1 MENLSKEFAPTFP
14 ALLTEQV
21 AEFLAKALIEG
32 QIRQGE
38 RLNENEL
45 GRRFGISRSPIRES
59 FRVLERDGFLVRVPR
74 KGTFVREVT
83 QKDIEEIFPV
93 RAHLEGLAARMAA
106 LNIDDE
112 HLEQLNGSLSQ
123 MLKAVKEKNTGKYR
137 THHFEFHNGFIRAS
151 QNSVLIGILERLRR
165 QSIWYMFSDFFSR
178 EAVELKNAID
188 IHQKIFDL
196 LKKRRA
202 EELDPLVTEHVLS
215 TYRRF
220 LEFLKKKDG
229 FKAETGDKQ
238 GLQTGKGERQ
248 WLERV

>member
-83 QKDIEEIFPV
+83 QRDIEEIFPV

-106 LNIDDE
+106 GNIDARQL
-112 HLEQLNGSLSQ
+112 LELKASLDQ
-123 MLKAVKEKNTGKYR
+123 MVDAVKEKNAGKYR
-137 THHFEFHNGFIRAS
+137 KYHFDFHNGFIRAS
-151 QNSVLIGILERLRR
+151 KNSVLIGILERLRR

-178 EAVELKNAID
+178 EAVELKSAIAV
-188 IHQKIFDL
+188 HQKIFEL
-196 LKKRRA
+196 LQKRKS
-202 EELDPLVTEHVLS
+202 EELDLLVREHVLL
-215 TYRRF
+215 TYHRF
-220 LEFLKKKDG
+220 VEFLKTR
-229 FKAETGDKQ
+229 ETLKTESLKGQ
-238 GLQTGKGERQ
+238 EYFRTGKEKDHG
-248 WLERV
+248 

>member
-1 MENLSKEFAPTFP
+1 MENLSKEFAPTFS

-59 FRVLERDGFLVRVPR
+59 FRVLERDGFLVRIPR

-83 QKDIEEIFPV
+83 QRDIEEIFPV

-106 LNIDDE
+106 GNIDAR
-112 HLEQLNGSLSQ
+112 QLQELKASLDQ
-123 MLKAVKEKNTGKYR
+123 MVDAVKEKNPGKYR
-137 THHFEFHNGFIRAS
+137 KHHFDFHNGFIRAS
-151 QNSVLIGILERLRR
+151 KNSVLIGILERLRR

-178 EAVELKNAID
+178 EAVELKSGIAV
-188 IHQKIFDL
+188 HQKIFDL
-196 LKKRRA
+196 LQKRKS
-202 EELDPLVTEHVLS
+202 EELDPLVREHVLS
-215 TYRRF
+215 TYHRF
-220 LEFLKKKDG
+220 VEFLKTRETLKTESLKGQEYFRAGKEKDHG
-229 FKAETGDKQ
+229 
-238 GLQTGKGERQ
+238 
-248 WLERV
+248 